1 MTEKEFSELKPGDK
15 VKIVSERPKHLLFV
29 SWVKAMGKYLGKV
42 STVYDKYETY
52 LTTEENDYLWDRNM
66 IDHKLTAEEL
76 AELDKKSDCD
86 RTECCPNDEE
96 TEPPMPIKYFL
107 FVEDG
112 SIVEETKNDIE
123 QRNPEIKVVVY
134 RQGARVPELKE
145 ITK

>member
-29 SWVKAMGKYLGKV
+29 SWVKSMDKYLGKV
-42 STVYDKYETY
+42 STVYDKYETH

-66 IDHKLTAEEL
+66 IDHKLTEKEL
-76 AELDKKSDCD
+76 AEIDKKPDPS
-86 RTECCPNDEE
+86 T
-96 TEPPMPIKYFL
+96 PIKYFL

-112 SIVEETKNDIE
+112 SIINEVKADIE

-145 ITK
+145 VEK